1 MLEHIWN
8 FILVT
13 PYGLLAI
20 ILLLGGIAVGLCILM
35 MIGWWRQT
43 EKKELAYVL
52 YGVGSAALFVLF
64 SRLIFFPSGIYRAF
78 SFWPGI
84 LLTLLCIVLGVG
96 ICAAFAILWLF
107 FGRVSDSR
115 ISERKE

>member
-52 YGVGSAALFVLF
+52 YGVGSTALFVLF